1 MGQGCRSTLGL
12 PADCRLHH
20 ATCHPHA
27 AESPCTVVLVFVPSP
42 FEVALASASAMC
54 FGKGGGIID
63 HAQEQQR
70 SAVHDLFPLFRYG
83 LYKSAVKHLPF
94 RAGHPCR
101 KVTEL
106 IHHILQH
113 RVLEQTV
120 HFGMDITGVFVGFFL
135 EMFRPLLNGIHV
147 LFEVGQLSVSQLQ
160 LILFVCQF
168 ELDIGKLLFQL
179 VRLGG
184 YGIGIALV
192 LFQFVFKNSEP
203 CLFLRLLLQ
212 KIFHHRGQTLNPA
225 LCQPDVRLEIR
236 KDFLVSGY
244 LFLNGRTFLR
254 QHTTVFFGCSVAS
267 TGF

>member
-1 MGQGCRSTLGL
+1 M
-12 PADCRLHH
+12 
-20 ATCHPHA
+20 
-27 AESPCTVVLVFVPSP
+27 
-42 FEVALASASAMC
+42 
-54 FGKGGGIID
+54 
-63 HAQEQQR
+63 
-70 SAVHDLFPLFRYG
+70 HDLFPLFRYR

-106 IHHILQH
+106 IHHIFQH

-179 VRLGG
+179 VRL
-184 YGIGIALV
+184 
-192 LFQFVFKNSEP
+192 
-203 CLFLRLLLQ
+203 
-212 KIFHHRGQTLNPA
+212 
-225 LCQPDVRLEIR
+225 
-236 KDFLVSGY
+236 
-244 LFLNGRTFLR
+244 
-254 QHTTVFFGCSVAS
+254 
-267 TGF
+267 